1 MLSQVNYKL
10 LRIAFLSKN
19 STERSVDLP
28 ILKQIQVSAE
38 IENKHNAIDN
48 IILSIILS
56 GGNPQFKLL
65 NSKQATVL
73 PRIILSKQQLIL
85 FVSEVL
91 SLFILRLTPKL
102 ITNTFLII
110 SNKLS
115 FTFKSSDL
123 MPLELQKL

>member
-91 SLFILRLTPKL
+91 SLFILRLTEKL
-102 ITNTFLII
+102 ITNTFL
-110 SNKLS
+110 
-115 FTFKSSDL
+115 
-123 MPLELQKL
+123 